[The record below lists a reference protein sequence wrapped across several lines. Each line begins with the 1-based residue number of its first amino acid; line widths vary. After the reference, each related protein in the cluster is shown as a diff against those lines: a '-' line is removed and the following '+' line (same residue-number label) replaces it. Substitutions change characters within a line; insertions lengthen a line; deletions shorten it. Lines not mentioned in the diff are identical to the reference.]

1 MTRRQPAKKR
11 PVRKVAAKRT
21 AKRTAKKAAKKSVK
35 QSARKSAKQRPHA
48 PKATA
53 RGVPQRP
60 PNRDYRYIVLG
71 LGGLGSGAAYWLSC
85 RAGREVLGIEQF
97 ELGHVRGESQDH
109 SRIIRLS
116 YHTPSYVQLAKRAY
130 DAWARLG
137 ADAGEPVVLKTGGLD
152 VAPRNAA
159 IDLSTYTDSLT
170 ACGVPYE

>member
-11 PVRKVAAKRT
+11 PVRKVSATKRT
-21 AKRTAKKAAKKSVK
+21 AEKAVKKSVK
-35 QSARKSAKQRPHA
+35 KSARKSARKSAKHRPHS
-48 PKATA
+48 PKGTA
-53 RGVPQRP
+53 RGGPQRP

-137 ADAGEPVVLKTGGLD
+137 ADAGEQVVLKTGGLD

-159 IDLSTYTDSLT
+159 IDLSTYTESLT
-170 ACGVPYE
+170 A